1 MSVQV
6 MGRGLQCS
14 PGRVSFSG
22 PGQRFLMKA
31 TNSDNK
37 ARNLWQKKYENFI
50 QPTQV
55 YFQKDLTSRLPT
67 YSDIPA

>member
-1 MSVQV
+1 
-6 MGRGLQCS
+6 
-14 PGRVSFSG
+14 
-22 PGQRFLMKA
+22 MKA